1 VQNIHTDAV
10 DAKQVPI
17 VDHRVK
23 QENIF
28 NSSQKLIEGDSDS
41 EYQESSSSNDGRQRT
56 ESGFEKVEK

>member
-1 VQNIHTDAV
+1 MQNLNAV
-10 DAKQVPI
+10 DPKKVPI

-28 NSSQKLIEGDSDS
+28 NSSQRLIEGESDS
-41 EYQESSSSNDGRQRT
+41 EYQESSSSNDGRNRT